1 MTAVSTIPAKIV
13 NFAPAFASPLIE
25 TLVTT
30 VGDGFAYKLPDCVDP
45 DGD

>member
-1 MTAVSTIPAKIV
+1 VTATSTIPVRTV
-13 NFAPAFASPLIE
+13 NFAPTFTTPVIE

-30 VGDGFAYKLPDCVDP
+30 VGEGFTYKMPDCVDP

>member
-1 MTAVSTIPAKIV
+1 MTATSTIPVRTV
-13 NFAPAFASPLIE
+13 NSAPAFTTSVNE

-30 VGDGFAYKLPDCVDP
+30 VGEGFAYKIPDCVDP